1 MEKKRM
7 IDEPVYCND
16 LELKLYFESVTMVF
30 IPTHLYLRVRRVY
43 LTFSVNIRL
52 IDLNVELRYN

>member
-1 MEKKRM
+1 M